1 MNIYLVE
8 RGSFSKPNSYD
19 SVVVVAHSVNS
30 ARRIHPSKIV
40 THIKDGKWMCT
51 NFMGKEY
58 EYKFDSWVPFSNIDL
73 LKVKKI
79 GVADKNVKP
88 GVVNASYY
96 KL

>member
-8 RGSFSKPNSYD
+8 RGPFSEPNSYD
-19 SVVVVAHSVNS
+19 SIVVVADSVDS

-40 THIKDGKWMCT
+40 THIKDNKWMCT

-58 EYKFDSWVPFSNIDL
+58 EYKFDSWVSFSNIDL

-79 GVADKNVKP
+79 GVADENAKP
-88 GVVNASYY
+88 GIVNVSYY